1 MKKSDKIFVKIRKF
15 VKNRIKNWAGRLGK
29 MKNLKK
35 FFFAKKILREN
46 FSTKD
51 FFRTRSSGYQFLK
64 RTLRPLQVVDEFYKI
79 KSKDLNTISNILINM
94 NSNRN

>member
-51 FFRTRSSGYQFLK
+51 FFRTRSSGYIIGPRLGLAERLTGL
-64 RTLRPLQVVDEFYKI
+64 RT
-79 KSKDLNTISNILINM
+79 
-94 NSNRN
+94 